1 MVDQLHN
8 NDKSQDY
15 MKIEYALVEENSN
28 LIEKIVFLNNYKLI
42 AIKSLQPSL
51 LFFFFLSI

>member
-1 MVDQLHN
+1 
-8 NDKSQDY
+8 

-42 AIKSLQPSL
+42 AIKSPQPSL
-51 LFFFFLSI
+51 FIYLFFSI